1 MIILLEEFVVVMSI
15 PLLLVL
21 VGGPDVGAQTAR
33 NPVNVSLESELN
45 LTSTVL
51 ELVMIVNGVSI
62 SPQYFSSSISN
73 QSYAHEL

>member
-1 MIILLEEFVVVMSI
+1 MLQLVDGGFVIGGSIVVATS
-15 PLLLVL
+15 LV
-21 VGGPDVGAQTAR
+21 DVQTAR
-33 NPVNVSLESELN
+33 NPMNVTLESELN
-45 LTSTVL
+45 PIFTVL